1 MDCNLRQSHVYE
13 VGQTETPTP
22 SYTLFNLAAGTDI
35 YCHGHKLLTLSLT
48 ASNIFNRA
56 YQNHLSRLK
65 YADLNVATGRQG
77 VFNMG
82 RNIGIK
88 VLMPIDIRR

>member
-1 MDCNLRQSHVYE
+1 MDCNLRQNHVYE
-13 VGQTETPTP
+13 VAETETATP

-35 YCHGHKLLTLSLT
+35 HHRGRKLMTIALT
-48 ASNIFNRA
+48 ANNLFDRA
-56 YQNHLSRLK
+56 YQTHLSRLK
-65 YADLNVATGRQG
+65 YADVNQATGRRG

-88 VLMPIDIRR
+88 ILVPIQL